1 VATNAIIANS
11 TALKIMCDSSTAMKE
26 VCANSSCMNIIAASS
41 VAMNAVAASSVA
53 VGAIASSTTAQNAVL
68 ASSTALSALD
78 ASSLAKT
85 MSTAGTVTGK
95 GFVISYSVQS
105 NVGSYSRSSGGYT
118 VTIDSTNVAYKA
130 SGTGS
135 DNSQS
140 NMTANGSH
148 LFFTS
153 KIALAFT
160 TGTETYGSATGSG
173 SMKYILGS

>member
-1 VATNAIIANS
+1 M
-11 TALKIMCDSSTAMKE
+11 TA
-26 VCANSSCMNIIAASS
+26 VAASS

-105 NVGSYSRSSGGYT
+105 GVANTYYSGMYK
-118 VTIDSTNVAYKA
+118 VTIDGSQVAYHA
-130 SGTGS
+130 AVYDGATQQNSTATGS
-135 DNSQS
+135 
-140 NMTANGSH
+140 H
-148 LFFTS
+148 KFFTS
-153 KIALAFT
+153 SVILALQNS
-160 TGTETYGSATGSG
+160 GSAVASG
-173 SMKYILGS
+173 NIKYILGS

>member
-1 VATNAIIANS
+1 
-11 TALKIMCDSSTAMKE
+11 
-26 VCANSSCMNIIAASS
+26 
-41 VAMNAVAASSVA
+41 MNAVAASSVA

-105 NVGSYSRSSGGYT
+105 NNNTYARGGYT
-118 VTIDSTNVAYKA
+118 VTIDSTTVAKADPVTNNSSNVGTTSA
-130 SGTGS
+130 S
-135 DNSQS
+135 DK
-140 NMTANGSH
+140 H
-148 LFFTS
+148 IFFTS

-160 TGTETYGSATGSG
+160 TGTIGSYSSTGSG